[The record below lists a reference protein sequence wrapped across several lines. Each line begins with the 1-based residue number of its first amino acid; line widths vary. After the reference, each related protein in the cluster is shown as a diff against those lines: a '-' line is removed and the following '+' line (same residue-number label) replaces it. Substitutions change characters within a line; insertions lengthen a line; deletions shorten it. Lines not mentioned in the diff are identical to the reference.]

1 MPQGFSYGEIRIYH
15 WLDIIPSTRKLNSL
29 SFPWSQTIYWKK
41 SLIPFTQI
49 ISTNYDVACVF
60 SFTIKI
66 YLKKLVGT
74 KSFNTKQCLVRW
86 SPTIIPTISLTFF
99 PKMSPSFNID
109 FLFPCR
115 LSPPSSQDFMKS
127 CTVSTPLFC
136 WGRVK
141 SFSPTFCKGRIRKK
155 LTHEG
160 I

>member
-115 LSPPSSQDFMKS
+115 LSPPSSQDFYEILHSINPSLLLREGKI
-127 CTVSTPLFC
+127 FQ
-136 WGRVK
+136 
-141 SFSPTFCKGRIRKK
+141 
-155 LTHEG
+155 TH
-160 I
+160 IL